1 MGVVIQIVVTLA
13 VPCGI
18 LYLLVRRNRERD
30 RNAPLRNEIAAG
42 VFFRAR
48 LHRASV
54 LSRGGFG
61 APRGMWIPLRGPK
74 RLTVGTDGFAVSA
87 PQALREFVFTGRDS
101 SIAVSRAP
109 SRIVNRDWIVI
120 TRQDGDRQVGLAI
133 TKDNLPEVWQAL
145 AGTGVTLAPAVGE
158 LEEVGKVASGLGRVT
173 GWRLVALGLGFVI
186 IFPFIPALV
195 LFIARHLH

>member
-1 MGVVIQIVVTLA
+1 
-13 VPCGI
+13 
-18 LYLLVRRNRERD
+18 
-30 RNAPLRNEIAAG
+30 
-42 VFFRAR
+42 
-48 LHRASV
+48 
-54 LSRGGFG
+54 
-61 APRGMWIPLRGPK
+61 MWIPLRGPK